1 MVEITATEQNI
12 QKWIKKKNEDSLRDL
27 WENIKH
33 TNICVRRAPKR
44 EVRRERIWENIWRNN
59 SWKFPYYGKGNSQQ
73 SLGNTEGP
81 RQTKPKE
88 EHTRHMVIK
97 MIKKKKKVKIKY

>member
-1 MVEITATEQNI
+1 MTNKIQENSNKVKVSQQNI

-44 EVRRERIWENIWRNN
+44 EVRREV
-59 SWKFPYYGKGNSQQ
+59 KD
-73 SLGNTEGP
+73 TGP
-81 RQTKPKE
+81 GASK
-88 EHTRHMVIK
+88 VILSAQPNDL
-97 MIKKKKKVKIKY
+97 